1 MDDLIKQVIEKLK
14 KRQNSNAFLSFNNL
28 SSPPGKQLFI
38 DNSCVILKSISIQFA
53 KDLYALKT
61 SNPWVSWVLN
71 GINLGIHFYL
81 QISEN
86 IVSFVPRLM
95 VLDWT
100 IDFIIND
107 QTLITASY
115 SNIISRK
122 EIASL
127 PDNAVLIRI
136 HEQKLSD
143 EAIELC
149 NEKKIKI
156 IVRTEK
162 DCIWLK

>member
-1 MDDLIKQVIEKLK
+1 MDDLAKQVIEKLK
-14 KRQNSNAFLSFNNL
+14 KRQRSNASLSFNNAVT
-28 SSPPGKQLFI
+28 PPGKQVFI
-38 DNSCVILKSISIQFA
+38 DNSCVILKSISIQFI
-53 KDLYALKT
+53 KDLYTLKA
-61 SNPWVSWVLN
+61 SSPWVSWVLD
-71 GINLGIHFYL
+71 GINLGVHFYL
-81 QISEN
+81 QVSEN

-95 VLDWT
+95 VLDWP
-100 IDFIIND
+100 IDFIID
-107 QTLITASY
+107 EQTLITASY
-115 SNIISRK
+115 SRIISRK
-122 EIASL
+122 EIALL

-136 HEQKLSD
+136 HGQGLSD